1 MNSLAMAALA
11 LGGVVALL
19 HAPCV
24 FSPERARRW
33 MAAFPRNVWLGW
45 GLTAA
50 DLAWSAWLVMH
61 MSLGPFDR
69 YKPALYV
76 VGPVLFFLVVFLMDE
91 LLAAR
96 ALGGLLILIPSPLLD
111 VARWHES
118 EFRLVVTTL
127 AYVFVV
133 VGMLLVL
140 CPYLFRKAT
149 GAWMRN
155 NTRCRLGGTI
165 GLALGLFLIVLA
177 LTVY

>member
-1 MNSLAMAALA
+1 MSSLAIVALA
-11 LGGVVALL
+11 LGSVVALTGV
-19 HAPCV
+19 PCV
-24 FSPERARRW
+24 FSPERARGW
-33 MAAFPRNVWLGW
+33 MAAFPRNAWLGW
-45 GLTAA
+45 ALTAV

-76 VGPVLFFLVVFLMDE
+76 VGPLLFFLVVFLMDE

-96 ALGGLLILIPSPLLD
+96 ALGGLLLLVPSPLLD

-118 EFRLVVTTL
+118 EFRLVVATL

-133 VGMLLVL
+133 MGILLVL

-149 GAWMRN
+149 GAWMQN
-155 NTRCRLGGTI
+155 NTRCRLGGSL

>member
-1 MNSLAMAALA
+1 M
-11 LGGVVALL
+11 
-19 HAPCV
+19 
-24 FSPERARRW
+24 
-33 MAAFPRNVWLGW
+33 
-45 GLTAA
+45 TAV

-118 EFRLVVTTL
+118 EFRLVVTVF
-127 AYVFVV
+127 AYALVIAGIV
-133 VGMLLVL
+133 LVL
-140 CPYLFRKAT
+140 CPYMFRKAT
-149 GAWMRN
+149 VWM
-155 NTRCRLGGTI
+155 TRSNAGCRAGGI
-165 GLALGLFLIVLA
+165 FGLALGLLIMALA